1 MLCRL
6 LYASRISPDIVVDVS
21 GTMQDILKVSAR
33 HNQRDAIT
41 GLLLADGE
49 TFVQALEGPD
59 RLVVACYERILKDPR
74 HTPRLRHLTSIDDR
88 RFPRWSMCGLGLS
101 DVDDAI
107 LAPPDIG
114 FDLTC
119 ADAGALLQHLEG
131 IAYRH
136 GRRLDDLHERLVA
149 ASWGA

>member
-6 LYASRISPDIVVDVS
+6 LYTSRISADVAANLP
-21 GTMQDILKVSAR
+21 GTMEDILLVSAR
-33 HNQRDAIT
+33 RNQRDAIT

-49 TFVQALEGPD
+49 SFVQVLEGPD

-74 HTPRLRHLTSIDDR
+74 HAPRLKHLTSIDER
-88 RFPRWSMCGLGLS
+88 RFPRWSMCGLSLS
-101 DVDDAI
+101 DADDAL

-136 GRRLDDLHERLVA
+136 GRRLDALHERLVPV
-149 ASWGA
+149 S